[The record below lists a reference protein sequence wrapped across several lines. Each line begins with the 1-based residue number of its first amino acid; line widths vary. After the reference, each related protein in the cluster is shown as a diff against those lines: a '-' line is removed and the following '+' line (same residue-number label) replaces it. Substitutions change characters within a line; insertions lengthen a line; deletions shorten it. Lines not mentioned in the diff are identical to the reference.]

1 MHFNV
6 VLTQA
11 LRVSGD
17 DDLAVGAAAIE
28 KIAEFFYDEMELL
41 RVSGDD
47 DLAVGA
53 AAIEKIAEFFYD
65 EMELPKTLTI
75 EKILTDCL

>member
-6 VLTQA
+6 ILTQA

-28 KIAEFFYDEMELL
+28 K
-41 RVSGDD
+41 S
-47 DLAVGA
+47 
-53 AAIEKIAEFFYD
+53 AEFFYD